1 MSLLKKWGGHKMG
14 KNDEYLEE
22 SASIVEK
29 IENQL
34 EEILIK
40 KKATIEKELEERINR
55 EKEEAE
61 KKIHEI
67 ESELTEEKEALDKYK
82 YILKDFENQKTD
94 IKGQIKE
101 HLDRAT
107 EFQTKIESMTGQTLK
122 ELKIVDELNQKLE
135 ELNHFVFEKVAFLKK
150 SLEEKYGIVTEVPE
164 SNGHEDMGVDLRR
177 EMVKLKKI
185 KELLEMPE
193 SIEEAPGIETTPA
206 IETQEEESV
215 QEESVQEEELE
226 YEEIKEEA
234 KEVEEIEEKEE
245 VSPERE
251 ELKTEASE
259 FISSEEPALE
269 EKEVSMEIEEPEA
282 ERIERK
288 QISFQEVF
296 DELEKHRKSKDVEG
310 NGEISYF
317 EKEDKI
323 ILDGEFFVTKLD
335 EYVEEARKLYIKLS
349 QTESPKEQF
358 FVKQEIL
365 YYQEFLRK
373 LILSSVRMLEKE
385 SCSFPEYTNDI
396 LNEDVLKDILER
408 VSMGNWS
415 NQEDYESFDIFVQE
429 FKNKYSARITPPDKY
444 LSSIL
449 EELNML

>member
-14 KNDEYLEE
+14 KNDEYLKE

-67 ESELTEEKEALDKYK
+67 ESELTEEKEALEKYR
-82 YILKDFENQKTD
+82 YILKDFEDQKTD
-94 IKGQIKE
+94 IRGQIKE
-101 HLDRAT
+101 HIDRAT

-164 SNGHEDMGVDLRR
+164 SNGHEDMEVDLRR

-193 SIEEAPGIETTPA
+193 SIEEAPA

-215 QEESVQEEELE
+215 QKEELE

-245 VSPERE
+245 VSAERE
-251 ELKTEASE
+251 ELKVETSE
-259 FISSEEPALE
+259 FIPSEEPALEKKSVVEAEEKEEEGE

-282 ERIERK
+282 ESIEMK
-288 QISFQEVF
+288 QKSFKEVF

-335 EYVEEARKLYIKLS
+335 EYVEEAKKLYIKLS

-365 YYQEFLRK
+365 YY
-373 LILSSVRMLEKE
+373 
-385 SCSFPEYTNDI
+385 
-396 LNEDVLKDILER
+396 
-408 VSMGNWS
+408 
-415 NQEDYESFDIFVQE
+415 
-429 FKNKYSARITPPDKY
+429 
-444 LSSIL
+444 
-449 EELNML
+449 